1 MRELF
6 VGMYNGDEIIAKKG
20 DLVMRFVLCILLMAL
35 SPAIAFAAKGP
46 MSRSEAQEAAAKGD
60 ADAAAAITMTIDRQI
75 CLNEC
80 AKRAYNTDECIYACR
95 PGLCNPGAERPYCIA
110 K

>member
-1 MRELF
+1 MRELS
-6 VGMYNGDEIIAKKG
+6 VGMYNGNEIIAKKG
-20 DLVMRFVLCILLMAL
+20 DPVMRFVLCILLMV
-35 SPAIAFAAKGP
+35 PTITFAAKGP
-46 MSRSEAQEAAAKGD
+46 MSLSEAQEAAAKGD
-60 ADAAAAITMTIDRQI
+60 ADAAAAIMMTIDRQI

-80 AKRAYNTDECIYACR
+80 AKRAYNTEQCTYACR